1 MAKNKIEIDV
11 RVDDKGTT
19 KKVALASKKAAQGL
33 DKASN
38 SSRTFDRNLK
48 GAAQASANG
57 TKNFSKMAQGMTG
70 GLVPAYAAFAAQ
82 VFALTAAFGFLKRA
96 ADLENLRKSQV
107 NFAQSSGLA
116 IKSLTRQL
124 REASGGMLGFQ
135 EAAQAAAIGVAKG
148 FSGLQLE
155 QLTEGAAK
163 AAGALGRGFD
173 DTFDRLL
180 RGVSKAEPELLDEL
194 GITLRL
200 EEATQRYGD
209 AIGKSKDQLTAAE
222 RSQAVFNETM
232 RQLNATFGDQD
243 TYVNPF
249 IILSKTFED
258 IIQKIQTKLLPAF
271 TAFANVINQNATAAA
286 VAFGALATIILAN
299 IAGLGPALKS
309 VMVGLGSGFMSSSRS
324 IRDTFTGLTE
334 AVGSGISRAAKAA
347 VYEIE
352 FAELE
357 LTERLEKLGGANVK
371 GAAGK
376 LQAGGVSSVT
386 VGKLAAGEE
395 VTPRALGRLK
405 KDLQRVRKELQDT
418 GEVAKGAFAGATLEA
433 VDDLEAEIEK
443 IGKTTLSTKE
453 KIQKSFGKTTV
464 NALDKVSRA
473 AKRTGQA
480 FILVGKG
487 ARIAG
492 GAIKGMTK
500 IATKLFLVAGV
511 VSAIITAFEKLATT
525 PITVIDGF
533 KSFLSGL
540 AKGLQ
545 IALNLFA
552 DGLNALLDNSVV
564 RRLLGIEEGER
575 VIGRFTFADDIDTKL
590 NALEEKALAV
600 FGLDREGLQGIEDNT
615 RAQQAQE
622 EAVANLRDRYAE
634 LRTEIDTITAGIKDQ
649 EDPFRKTQ
657 QIATAIATL
666 PIEGALKKAAESGD
680 FGKIFEEILGDV
692 DLSALGIPFA
702 TAVAENN
709 IPKIQEL
716 SAAATTFNA
725 SLASIKDASASLRQD
740 IGTGDPLGAEILL
753 KQLIA
758 AAKAGDAAAITLARE
773 GGLLDLLNENAGTD
787 AKGLLASLQ
796 RVRLEMESI
805 ADDKSALQ
813 ITQVKQSRAPGAVG
827 RQQGLDF
834 AAQEAVIAVREKTAL
849 LQQYQLAGQNLAGDE
864 LLLHQQEVARRQ
876 REIALLEEKA
886 TVASTNATEIGQL
899 GIAVGDSLASSMQS
913 AFDGL
918 IQGTMTAKEAFG
930 NMAKSMLKAIA
941 KVISELLVAKL
952 LTAALGGTS
961 FGNFLGIPKSRY
973 GGVIEEARSGGVLSQ
988 GKKMPGYSMG
998 GVARGSDAG
1007 YPAILHGTEAV
1018 VPLPNNRSIP
1028 VDLKGAGQQNN
1039 VTVNVSVDS
1048 NGNAQQNSQSN
1059 GQQGANLGN
1068 AIAAAVQKE
1077 LQNQKRSGG
1086 ILSPYGAA

>member
-1 MAKNKIEIDV
+1 MAKNKVYIDIV
-11 RVDDKGTT
+11 VDDKGTT
-19 KKVALASKKAAQGL
+19 KKVAVDAATLGGSL
-33 DKASN
+33 DKASK
-38 SSRTFDRNLK
+38 SSRTFDRNIK

-82 VFALTAAFGFLKRA
+82 VFALTAAFNFLKNA

-116 IKSLTRQL
+116 IKSLTGQL

-209 AIGKSKDQLTAAE
+209 AIGKSRDELTSAE

-309 VMVGLGSGFMSSSRS
+309 VMVGLGTKFMGSARS
-324 IRDTFTGLTE
+324 IRDTFTGLTG

-357 LTERLEKLGGANVK
+357 LTERLEKLGSANVK

-418 GEVAKGAFAGATLEA
+418 GKVAKGAFAGATLEA
-433 VDDLEAEIEK
+433 IDDLEAEIAK

-453 KIQKSFGKTTV
+453 KIQKAFGKATV
-464 NALDKVSRA
+464 KALDKVSGA
-473 AKRTGQA
+473 AKRTGRA

-492 GAIKGMTK
+492 SAIKGMTR

-552 DGLNALLDNSVV
+552 DGLNALLDNAVV

-575 VIGRFTFADDIDTKL
+575 IVGRFTFADDIDGKL
-590 NALEEKALAV
+590 NALEEKALAI
-600 FGLDREGLQGIEDNT
+600 FGLDRKDLERTEEKT
-615 RAQQAQE
+615 RAQQAQA

-634 LRTEIDTITAGIKDQ
+634 LRTEIDTITAGIKAQ

-666 PIEGALKKAAESGD
+666 PIEGALKKAAESDD
-680 FGKIFEEILGDV
+680 FGKVFEEILGDV
-692 DLSALGIPFA
+692 DLSSLGTPFA

-716 SAAATTFNA
+716 STAATTFNA
-725 SLASIKDASASLRQD
+725 SLSSIKDASASLKQN

-753 KQLIA
+753 GQLIA
-758 AAKAGDAAAITLARE
+758 AAKAGDEAAATLGRD
-773 GGLLDLLNENAGTD
+773 GGILELLSKNAGTD
-787 AKGLLASLQ
+787 AEGLFASL
-796 RVRLEMESI
+796 RRIRLEMDAI
-805 ADDKSALQ
+805 ADDRSALQ
-813 ITQVKQSRAPGAVG
+813 IAQVRQSRAPGAVG

-834 AAQEAVIAVREKTAL
+834 AAQEAVLAVREKTKSL
-849 LQQYQLAGQNLAGDE
+849 EQFQLVNKNLTADE
-864 LLLHQQEVARRQ
+864 LLKHEQEVAQRT
-876 REIALLEEKA
+876 REIALLKEKA
-886 TVASTNATEIGQL
+886 NVASTNATEVGQL
-899 GIAVGDSLASSMQS
+899 GMAIGDSMASSMQS

-918 IQGTMTAKEAFG
+918 IQGTMNAKQAFAS
-930 NMAKSMLKAIA
+930 MAKGILASIA
-941 KVISELLVAKL
+941 KIISELLVAKV

-961 FGNFLGIPKSRY
+961 FGDFLGIS
-973 GGVIEEARSGGVLSQ
+973 ARSGG
-988 GKKMPGYSMG
+988 MFEPAPGYATG
-998 GVARGSDAG
+998 GIAKGRDAG

-1018 VPLPNNRSIP
+1018 VPLPNGNAIP
-1028 VDLKGAGQQNN
+1028 VEFNKGMGNTQMNN
-1039 VTVNVSVDS
+1039 VTVNVTTDGRTS
-1048 NGNAQQNSQSN
+1048 SQSN
-1059 GQQGANLGN
+1059 SQQGENLGQI
-1068 AIAAAVQKE
+1068 IAAAVQKE

-1086 ILSPYGAA
+1086 ILNPYGSA

>member
-1 MAKNKIEIDV
+1 MAKNKVYIDIV
-11 RVDDKGTT
+11 VDDKGTT
-19 KKVALASKKAAQGL
+19 KKVAVDAATLGGSL
-33 DKASN
+33 DKASK
-38 SSRTFDRNLK
+38 SSRTFDRNIK

-82 VFALTAAFGFLKRA
+82 VFALTAAFNFLKNA

-116 IKSLTRQL
+116 IKSLTGQL

-209 AIGKSKDQLTAAE
+209 AIGKSRDELTSAE

-309 VMVGLGSGFMSSSRS
+309 VMVGLGTKFMGSARS
-324 IRDTFTGLTE
+324 IRDTFTGLTG

-357 LTERLEKLGGANVK
+357 LTERLEKLGSANVK

-418 GEVAKGAFAGATLEA
+418 GKVAKGAFAGATLEA
-433 VDDLEAEIEK
+433 IDDLEAEIAK

-453 KIQKSFGKTTV
+453 KIQKAFGKTTV
-464 NALDKVSRA
+464 KALDKVSRA
-473 AKRTGQA
+473 AKRTGRA

-492 GAIKGMTK
+492 SAIKGMTR

-552 DGLNALLDNSVV
+552 DGLNALLDNAVV

-575 VIGRFTFADDIDTKL
+575 IVGRFTFADDIDGKL
-590 NALEEKALAV
+590 NALEEKALAI
-600 FGLDREGLQGIEDNT
+600 FGLDRKDLERTEEKT
-615 RAQQAQE
+615 RAQQAQA

-634 LRTEIDTITAGIKDQ
+634 LRTEIDTITAGIKAQ

-666 PIEGALKKAAESGD
+666 PIEGALKKAAESDD
-680 FGKIFEEILGDV
+680 FGKVFEEILGDV
-692 DLSALGIPFA
+692 DLSSLGTPFA

-716 SAAATTFNA
+716 STAATTFNA
-725 SLASIKDASASLRQD
+725 SLSSIKDASASLKQN

-753 KQLIA
+753 GQLIA
-758 AAKAGDAAAITLARE
+758 AAKAGDEAAATLGRD
-773 GGLLDLLNENAGTD
+773 GGILELLSKNAGTD
-787 AKGLLASLQ
+787 AEGLFASL
-796 RVRLEMESI
+796 RRIRLEMDAI
-805 ADDKSALQ
+805 ADDRSALQ
-813 ITQVKQSRAPGAVG
+813 IAQVRQSRAPGAVG

-834 AAQEAVIAVREKTAL
+834 AAQEAVLAVREKTKSL
-849 LQQYQLAGQNLAGDE
+849 EQFQLVNKNLTADE
-864 LLLHQQEVARRQ
+864 LLKHEQEVAQRT
-876 REIALLEEKA
+876 REIALLKEKA
-886 TVASTNATEIGQL
+886 NVASTNATEVGQL
-899 GIAVGDSLASSMQS
+899 GMAIGDSMASSMQS

-918 IQGTMTAKEAFG
+918 IQGTMNAKQAFAS
-930 NMAKSMLKAIA
+930 MAKGILASIA
-941 KVISELLVAKL
+941 KIISELLVAKV

-961 FGNFLGIPKSRY
+961 FGDFLGIS
-973 GGVIEEARSGGVLSQ
+973 ARSGG
-988 GKKMPGYSMG
+988 MFEPAPGYATG
-998 GVARGSDAG
+998 GIAKGRDAG

-1018 VPLPNNRSIP
+1018 VPLPNGNAIP
-1028 VDLKGAGQQNN
+1028 VEFNKGMGNTQMNN
-1039 VTVNVSVDS
+1039 VTVNVTTDGRTS
-1048 NGNAQQNSQSN
+1048 SQSN
-1059 GQQGANLGN
+1059 SQQGENLGQI
-1068 AIAAAVQKE
+1068 IAAAVQKE

-1086 ILSPYGAA
+1086 ILNPYGSA

>member
-1 MAKNKIEIDV
+1 MAKNKVYIDIV
-11 RVDDKGTT
+11 VDDKGTT
-19 KKVALASKKAAQGL
+19 KKVAVDATTLGSSL
-33 DKASN
+33 DKASK

-57 TKNFSKMAQGMTG
+57 SKNFSKMAQGMTG

-82 VFALTAAFGFLKRA
+82 IFALTAAFGFLKRA

-116 IKSLTRQL
+116 IKSLTGQL

-163 AAGALGRGFD
+163 AAGSLGRGFD

-209 AIGKSKDQLTAAE
+209 AIGKSKDELTAAE

-243 TYVNPF
+243 KYVNPF

-324 IRDTFTGLTE
+324 IRDTFTGLTG

-418 GEVAKGAFAGATLEA
+418 GKVAKGAFAGATLEA
-433 VDDLEAEIEK
+433 VDDLEAEIAK

-453 KIQKSFGKTTV
+453 KIQKAFGKGTV
-464 NALDKVSRA
+464 NALDRVSRA
-473 AKRTGQA
+473 AKTTGKA
-480 FILVGKG
+480 FVLVGKG

-492 GAIKGMTK
+492 NAIKGMTR

-575 VIGRFTFADDIDTKL
+575 VVGRFTFADGIDKKL
-590 NALEEKALAV
+590 DALEKKALAV
-600 FGLDREGLQGIEDNT
+600 FGLERGDLEKIEKKT
-615 RAQQAQE
+615 RGQQEQE
-622 EAVANLRDRYAE
+622 EAVANLRDRYSE
-634 LRTEIDTITAGIKDQ
+634 LRTEIDTITAGIKAQ
-649 EDPFRKTQ
+649 EDPFKKTA

-680 FGKIFEEILGDV
+680 FGTVFEDILGDV
-692 DLSALGIPFA
+692 DLSSLGEPFA
-702 TAVAENN
+702 TAVAEKN

-716 SAAATTFNA
+716 SSAATTYNA
-725 SLASIKDASASLRQD
+725 SLASINDAAASLKQN

-753 KQLIA
+753 GQLIA
-758 AAKAGDAAAITLARE
+758 AAKAGDEAAATLGRD
-773 GGLLDLLNENAGTD
+773 GGILDLLSRNAGTD
-787 AKGLLASLQ
+787 AEGLFASLQ
-796 RVRLEMESI
+796 RIRLEMDAI
-805 ADDKSALQ
+805 ADDRSALQ
-813 ITQVKQSRAPGAVG
+813 IAQVKQSRAPGAVG

-834 AAQEAVIAVREKTAL
+834 AAQEAVLAVREKTKAL
-849 LQQYQLAGQNLAGDE
+849 EQFQLVNENLTAKERLEHD
-864 LLLHQQEVARRQ
+864 QEVARRQ
-876 REIALLEEKA
+876 REIALLQEKA
-886 TVASTNATEIGQL
+886 NVASTNATEIGQL
-899 GIAVGDSLASSMQS
+899 GIAVGNSMASSMQS

-918 IQGTMTAKEAFG
+918 IQGTMSAKEAFG
-930 NMAKSMLKAIA
+930 NMAKSMLQAIA

-952 LTAALGGTS
+952 LTAALGSTGPLAG
-961 FGNFLGIPKSRY
+961 FGSFLGIGART
-973 GGVIEEARSGGVLSQ
+973 GGMFEPV
-988 GKKMPGYSMG
+988 PGYATG
-998 GVARGSDAG
+998 GIARGRDAG

-1018 VPLPNNRSIP
+1018 VPLPNGKSIP
-1028 VDLKGAGQQNN
+1028 VEMQNGGGQTNN

-1048 NGNAQQNSQSN
+1048 DGNAQRNSQQSSM
-1059 GQQGANLGN
+1059 QGGNLGN
-1068 AIAAAVQKE
+1068 AIAVAVQKE

-1086 ILSPYGAA
+1086 ILNPYGAA

>member
-1 MAKNKIEIDV
+1 MAKNKVYIDIV
-11 RVDDKGTT
+11 VDDKGTT
-19 KKVALASKKAAQGL
+19 KKVAVDATTLGASL
-33 DKASN
+33 DKASK

-116 IKSLTRQL
+116 IKSLTGQL

-163 AAGALGRGFD
+163 AAGSLGRGFD

-209 AIGKSKDQLTAAE
+209 AIGKSRDELTAAE

-271 TAFANVINQNATAAA
+271 TDFANVINQNATAAA

-309 VMVGLGSGFMSSSRS
+309 VMVGLGTGFMGSARS
-324 IRDTFTGLTE
+324 IRNIFTGLTG

-357 LTERLEKLGGANVK
+357 LTERLEKLGSANVK

-386 VGKLAAGEE
+386 VGKLAGGEE

-433 VDDLEAEIEK
+433 IDDLEAEIEK

-453 KIQKSFGKTTV
+453 KIQKTFGKTTV
-464 NALDKVSRA
+464 SALDKVSKA

-480 FILVGKG
+480 FILAGKG

-492 GAIKGMTK
+492 NAIKGMTR

-564 RRLLGIEEGER
+564 RKLLGIDEGER
-575 VIGRFTFADDIDTKL
+575 VVGRFTFADDIDSKL

-600 FGLDREGLQGIEDNT
+600 FGLDREGLQGIENNT

-622 EAVANLRDRYAE
+622 EAVASLRDRYSE
-634 LRTEIDTITAGIKDQ
+634 LRTEIDTITAGIKAQ
-649 EDPFRKTQ
+649 EDPFKKTA

-680 FGKIFEEILGDV
+680 FSKIFEDILGGV
-692 DLSALGIPFA
+692 DLSSLGEPFA
-702 TAVAENN
+702 TAVAEKN

-716 SAAATTFNA
+716 SSAATTYNA
-725 SLASIKDASASLRQD
+725 SLASINDAAASLKQN
-740 IGTGDPLGAEILL
+740 IGTGDPLGAEILVG
-753 KQLIA
+753 QLIA
-758 AAKAGDAAAITLARE
+758 AAKAGDEAAATLLRD
-773 GGLLDLLNENAGTD
+773 GGLIDLLSKNAGTD
-787 AKGLLASLQ
+787 AEGLFASLQ
-796 RVRLEMESI
+796 RIRLEMDAI
-805 ADDKSALQ
+805 ADDRSALQ
-813 ITQVKQSRAPGAVG
+813 IAQVKQSRAPGAVG

-834 AAQEAVIAVREKTAL
+834 AAQEAVLAVREKTKSLEQFQLVRENLNATDL
-849 LQQYQLAGQNLAGDE
+849 LQHD
-864 LLLHQQEVARRQ
+864 QEVARRQ
-876 REIALLEEKA
+876 REIALLQEKA
-886 TVASTNATEIGQL
+886 NVASTNATEIGQL
-899 GIAVGDSLASSMQS
+899 GIAVGNSMASSMQS

-918 IQGTMTAKEAFG
+918 IQGTMDAKQAFAS
-930 NMAKSMLKAIA
+930 MAKSILANIA
-941 KVISELLVAKL
+941 KIISELLVAKL
-952 LTAALGGTS
+952 LTAALGNTS
-961 FGNFLGIPKSRY
+961 FGTFLGIPART
-973 GGVIEEARSGGVLSQ
+973 GGMFEPV
-988 GKKMPGYSMG
+988 PGYAVG
-998 GVARGSDAG
+998 GIAKGRESG

-1018 VPLPNNRSIP
+1018 VPLPNGKSIP
-1028 VDLKGAGQQNN
+1028 VEMRNGSGQTNN
-1039 VTVNVSVDS
+1039 VTVNVTVDS
-1048 NGNAQQNSQSN
+1048 NQNISQDAS
-1059 GQQGANLGN
+1059 GDQQGMNLGKV
-1068 AIAAAVQKE
+1068 IASAVQQE
-1077 LQNQKRSGG
+1077 LLNQKRSGG
-1086 ILSPYGAA
+1086 ILNPYGV